1 MITVFSFIGAMIS
14 SALLVEPSFML
25 KLNSFTGVK
34 VAHVVPILLVII
46 ILLAREED
54 WSGIIA
60 GTAKSSIRVWQLIA
74 GLIILAGLAI
84 LVIRTGN
91 DNLGIVSGLETKFRN
106 LLDNV
111 LGVRPRTK
119 ELLIGHP
126 LMLILIY
133 FGYQYKM
140 VPVLAIGIIGQISII
155 NTYSH
160 IHTPVMI
167 SLLRTA
173 HGLWLGILIGVIA
186 ILILEWIIRRTRAFR
201 NKHADLDASL

>member
-60 GTAKSSIRVWQLIA
+60 GTAKSSIRVWQLIV
-74 GLIILAGLAI
+74 GLVLLAALAI
-84 LVIRTGN
+84 YVIRTGN
-91 DNLGIVSGLETKFRN
+91 DNLNIVSGLEIQVRKF
-106 LLDNV
+106 LDSV

-126 LMLILIY
+126 MMMILIY

-140 VPVLAIGIIGQISII
+140 IPILAVGIIGQISII

-173 HGLWLGILIGVIA
+173 HGLWIGILIGVLV

-201 NKHADLDASL
+201 KKA